1 MGRKMTQRRRAF
13 VAGGA
18 AVAVTAGVVTTAH
31 GSAAGGAASGE
42 QGASS
47 AGTVTT
53 VTAVATGNNHTL
65 VLRSDGTVWGVG
77 DNTQAQLTGDPTLPD
92 AWRNPYWRKLAG
104 QPSGVPATRVWAA
117 HRGSFVYAGGRLRA
131 AGDNYWNQLGVT
143 GDDKTSLTPVT
154 GLPTGT
160 PLSLSG
166 RNDLTLV
173 VGSDGRVYGA
183 GNTPEVPDGQGFH
196 RLAALPSGSAREVSV
211 NDWGSYVRTST
222 GRIYG
227 IGMRRC
233 LQSTSTDWT
242 WVTRWR
248 ALKAL
253 PGGRK
258 PAQLAATD
266 CGLVVRTTDGRVYG
280 TGSNDTDQL
289 TGSATWYDGWK
300 RLSLPS
306 SDAAARRI
314 AFVDG
319 DATLVTTRTRLYGTG
334 TNQYGQLGRPAS
346 GPARSLVQA
355 RWWPKRLAVAEISG
369 GRDFAVALTTTSRA
383 YGTGWNYHRQLART
397 TAGYRDSYA
406 VLGSRTE

>member
-1 MGRKMTQRRRAF
+1 MGDLRHRL
-13 VAGGA
+13 GA
-18 AVAVTAGVVTTAH
+18 AGATLATALGTPTFAH
-31 GSAAGGAASGE
+31 GAPTTQGGTLDANAGS
-42 QGASS
+42 
-47 AGTVTT
+47 VTT
-53 VTAVATGNNHTL
+53 VRAVAAGMNHTL

-104 QPSGVPATRVWAA
+104 QRSGVPATRVWAA
-117 HRGSFVYAGGRLRA
+117 DRGSFVYAGGRLRA

-143 GDDKTSLTPVT
+143 GGDKTSLTPVT
-154 GLPTGT
+154 GLPTGA

-166 RNDLTLV
+166 RYDLTLV

-183 GNTPEVPDGQGFH
+183 GDTPEVPDGQGFH

-211 NDWGSYVRTST
+211 NDHGSYVRTST

-227 IGMRRC
+227 LGMRRC
-233 LQSTSTDWT
+233 LQSTSTEYA

-280 TGSNDTDQL
+280 TGSNDTGQL

-314 AFVDG
+314 AYVDG
-319 DATLVTTRTRLYGTG
+319 DATLVATRTRLYGTG
-334 TNQYGQLGRPAS
+334 ANHRGQLGRPVS

-355 RWWPKRLAVAEISG
+355 RWWPKRLGVAEISG
-369 GRDFAVALTTTSRA
+369 GRDFAVALTTTSRT
-383 YGTGWNYHRQLART
+383 YGTGWNYNRQLART